1 MIYILFI
8 VILLLPFLPLAFFV
22 RFLLLPLSSCRCRR
36 RGRGWEL
43 VDIIPIS

>member
-22 RFLLLPLSSCRCRR
+22 RFLLLLLSSCRCRR
-36 RGRGWEL
+36 RGRG
-43 VDIIPIS
+43 VGAG

>member
-22 RFLLLPLSSCRCRR
+22 RFLLL
-36 RGRGWEL
+36 L
-43 VDIIPIS
+43 VI